1 MKEGYIP
8 QEQRKNILLLTD
20 DIRLHSGVGNVG
32 KEIVI
37 HSSHKYN
44 WYNLGGAIQHPDLGK
59 IFDISEDVNKVT
71 GLTDSKVVIQPNNG
85 YGEAQQIRELIKKE
99 NIDAIFLITDPR
111 YFAWLFQIENEIRK
125 KTPIIYLNIWDD
137 YPAPMYNK
145 AYYESC
151 DALLGISKQTVN
163 INKLVLGEKAKS
175 RIIDYVPHGMNTK
188 VFYPISEDSSEYK
201 EVVKLKNNITK
212 DSKEDS
218 FILFFNS
225 RNIRR
230 KSIPDTL
237 LAWKY
242 FIDKLPKEEAQN
254 CYFVLHT
261 EIVSEAGTDL
271 QVVTDYLFG
280 EDYKNVIFSTNKI
293 NSSQLNYFY
302 NVADAQI
309 LLSSAE
315 GWGLS
320 LTEALLTGTPI
331 IANVTG
337 GMQDQMRFEDYRKQW
352 YTPDA
357 DIPSNHT
364 GAYQKHGEW
373 AFPVFPSNRSLVG
386 SPPTPYIW
394 DDRCNAED
402 AAERIMELYQM
413 GPKERKSKG
422 MKGYKWAIGDEAG
435 FTSEHMSQRVVNNL
449 DKLFETWKP
458 RSHYELINTNQVE
471 ENKLPHKLIY

>member
-201 EVVKLKNNITK
+201 EVVK
-212 DSKEDS
+212 
-218 FILFFNS
+218 
-225 RNIRR
+225 
-230 KSIPDTL
+230 
-237 LAWKY
+237 
-242 FIDKLPKEEAQN
+242 
-254 CYFVLHT
+254 
-261 EIVSEAGTDL
+261 
-271 QVVTDYLFG
+271 
-280 EDYKNVIFSTNKI
+280 
-293 NSSQLNYFY
+293 
-302 NVADAQI
+302 
-309 LLSSAE
+309 
-315 GWGLS
+315 
-320 LTEALLTGTPI
+320 
-331 IANVTG
+331 
-337 GMQDQMRFEDYRKQW
+337 
-352 YTPDA
+352 
-357 DIPSNHT
+357 
-364 GAYQKHGEW
+364 
-373 AFPVFPSNRSLVG
+373 
-386 SPPTPYIW
+386 
-394 DDRCNAED
+394 
-402 AAERIMELYQM
+402 
-413 GPKERKSKG
+413 
-422 MKGYKWAIGDEAG
+422 
-435 FTSEHMSQRVVNNL
+435 
-449 DKLFETWKP
+449 
-458 RSHYELINTNQVE
+458 
-471 ENKLPHKLIY
+471 

>member
-8 QEQRKNILLLTD
+8 KEQRKNILLLTD
-20 DIRLHSGVGNVG
+20 DIRLHSGVANVG

-37 HSSHKYN
+37 HSAHKYN
-44 WYNLGGAIQHPDLGK
+44 WYNLGGAINHPELGK
-59 IFDISEDVNKVT
+59 KFDISSDVNQHA
-71 GLTDSKVVIQPNNG
+71 GITDSKVIVQPNNG
-85 YGEAQQIRELIKKE
+85 YGEAQQIRDLIKNEK
-99 NIDAIFLITDPR
+99 IDAIFLITDPR

-125 KTPIIYLNIWDD
+125 KIPIIYLNIWDE

-151 DALLGISKQTVN
+151 DALLGISKQSTN
-163 INKLVLGEKAKS
+163 INKLVLGEKTKGK
-175 RIIDYVPHGMNTK
+175 IIDYVPHGMNNKIFRPILENEEEYQK
-188 VFYPISEDSSEYK
+188 VK
-201 EVVKLKNNITK
+201 ELKNQITNGNP
-212 DSKEDS
+212 SK

-242 FIDKLPKEEAQN
+242 FTDSLPEEEAKE
-254 CYFVLHT
+254 CYFVLHVDP
-261 EIVSEAGTDL
+261 ISEAGTNL
-271 QVVTDYLFG
+271 NAVKNYLFG
-280 EDYKNVIFSTNKI
+280 KDYQNIVFSTQKLP
-293 NSSQLNYFY
+293 SEGLNHLY

-320 LTEALLTGTPI
+320 LTEALLAGTPI

-337 GMQDQMRFEDYRKQW
+337 GMQDQMRFEDKNGNW
-352 YTPDA
+352 IDFDA
-357 DIPSNHT
+357 DFPSNHT
-364 GAYQKHGEW
+364 GKYKNHGKW

-394 DDRCNAED
+394 DTRCTSED
-402 AAERIMELYQM
+402 AAEQIMKVYQM
-413 GPKERKSKG
+413 SSKERKEAG
-422 MKGYKWAIGDEAG
+422 LAGYEWATGDEAG
-435 FTSEHMSQRVVNNL
+435 FTSEHMANRVISNME
-449 DKLFETWKP
+449 KLFDTWTPKS
-458 RSHYELINTNQVE
+458 RYELIDVSKVKE
-471 ENKLPHKLIY
+471 DVLPHKLLY

>member
-8 QEQRKNILLLTD
+8 KEQRKNILLLTD
-20 DIRLHSGVGNVG
+20 DIRLQSGVANVG
-32 KEIVI
+32 KEIAI
-37 HSSHKYN
+37 HTAHKYN
-44 WYNLGGAIQHPDLGK
+44 WYNIGGAINHPEMGKVFDLSD
-59 IFDISEDVNKVT
+59 DINKLV
-71 GLTDSKVVIQPNNG
+71 GIPDSSVKVQPNNG
-85 YGEAQQIRELIKKE
+85 YGDPEMVRHLIKQE

-111 YFAWLFQIENEIRK
+111 YFTWLFQIENEIRRQI
-125 KTPIIYLNIWDD
+125 PIIYLNIWDD

-163 INKLVLGEKAKS
+163 INKLVLGDKAKNK
-175 RIIDYVPHGMNTK
+175 IIDYVPHGMNPK
-188 VFYPISEDSSEYK
+188 MFYPIS
-201 EVVKLKNNITK
+201 K
-212 DSKEDS
+212 DSKEYIEVEETKKRITKGKDS
-218 FILFFNS
+218 KFILFFNS

-242 FIDKLPKEEAQN
+242 FIDQLPEDEAKE

-261 EIVSEAGTDL
+261 DIVSDAGTNLQAVKDL
-271 QVVTDYLFG
+271 LFG
-280 EDYKNVIFSTNKI
+280 KDYTNILFSSEKVKVE
-293 NSSQLNYFY
+293 QLNLFY

-331 IANVTG
+331 VANVTG
-337 GMQDQMRFEDYRKQW
+337 GMQDQMRFVDDKGKW

-364 GAYQKHGEW
+364 GRFKKHGKW
-373 AFPVFPSNRSLVG
+373 AFPVFPNNRSLVG

-394 DDRCNAED
+394 DDRCRPED
-402 AAERIMELYQM
+402 AAEQIMKLYQM
-413 GPKERKSKG
+413 SSEERKEAG
-422 MKGYKWAIGDEAG
+422 MTGYKWAISNEAG
-435 FTSEHMSQRVVNNL
+435 FTSEHMAARVDKNL
-449 DKLFETWKP
+449 EKLFTTWEP
-458 RSHYELINTNQVE
+458 RSHYELINMNEVKE
-471 ENKLPHKLIY
+471 DILPHKLLY